1 MKTAAL
7 LSFKDEDGSITFIQ
21 RKLDDNDVDAI
32 DKRQFM
38 RFNVAE
44 TSKPVLMEQTN
55 NGISKLIDISRGG
68 IAFKHNNSIKTG
80 DIIPVHIKYGTLDIQ
95 ADVKVV
101 SANST
106 RAGAE
111 FINLD
116 KTIANQLLYLNI
128 MLESDNHLLKTKL
141 SSK

>member
-1 MKTAAL
+1 
-7 LSFKDEDGSITFIQ
+7 
-21 RKLDDNDVDAI
+21 
-32 DKRQFM
+32 
-38 RFNVAE
+38 
-44 TSKPVLMEQTN
+44 MEQTN